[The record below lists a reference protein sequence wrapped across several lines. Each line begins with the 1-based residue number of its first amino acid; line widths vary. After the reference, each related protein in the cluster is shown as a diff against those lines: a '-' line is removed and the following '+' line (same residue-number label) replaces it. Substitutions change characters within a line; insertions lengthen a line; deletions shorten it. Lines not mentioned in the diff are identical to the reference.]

1 MVPLSTRP
9 AAAVPRV
16 PPSEEDCERVREYTS
31 PRRAVQGVDI
41 DVAEALRGWDV
52 SCEARVFAR
61 EAGLLE
67 HAHSAYEQVRLDD
80 IVRAA
85 EALAHFALTFAPKG

>member
-1 MVPLSTRP
+1 ML
-9 AAAVPRV
+9 PRV
-16 PPSEEDCERVREYTS
+16 APSEEDCGRVREYTS
-31 PRRAVQGVDI
+31 PRRLVQGVGI

-52 SCEARVFAR
+52 SWEARVVAR

-67 HAHSAYEQVRLDD
+67 HAHSADEQVRLDD

-85 EALAHFALTFAPKG
+85 KALAHFALTFAPKG